1 MIRDIDDVRKRL
13 MQAWFDFEQ
22 DIMDAVI
29 DQWRDCLRSCSE
41 MNVYLYDLSKHFMK
55 LSV

>member
-1 MIRDIDDVRKRL
+1 MIRDIDDVRNRL

-29 DQWRDCLRSCSE
+29 DKWRDCLRSCSE
-41 MNVYLYDLSKHFMK
+41 MNVYYRQHCAKRKSAGI
-55 LSV
+55 